1 MSRTLIPGEDLATAT
16 RRIATAELS
25 AALDELRPSSSKIDA
40 RVHSMRKRMKRLRAL
55 LRLVRYSIEERCYR
69 TLNEA
74 FRDAARQLSGA
85 REAAVRIKGL
95 GALCEASSLSLP
107 SEFEATL
114 RSRLSHSRSSQ
125 VGSTL
130 STRVESA
137 REGLM
142 GAERQ
147 LQSMTLEP
155 PHWPLIH
162 EGFQRGYARGKTGL
176 DHVLCTLTT
185 EAFHEWRKWV
195 KYHMHH
201 VELLGVTWPAE
212 LELRAGSLKELA
224 DALGDEHDL
233 ADLRDALLR
242 EPIGELSAGPTE
254 VLLRALDQR
263 RRQLREQAL
272 RLGAR
277 LYAESPKAF
286 SKRTERYYAAWYDET
301 SRELEV
307 SRPEER

>member
-55 LRLVRYSIEERCYR
+55 LRLVRYSIDGRCYR
-69 TLNEA
+69 TLNES

-95 GALCEASSLSLP
+95 AALCEESSLSLP
-107 SEFEATL
+107 PEFEDTL
-114 RSRLSHSRSSQ
+114 RSRLSHSRTRQ
-125 VGSTL
+125 VAATL

-137 REGLM
+137 REGLED
-142 GAERQ
+142 AERQ
-147 LQSMTLEP
+147 LEDMTLHP
-155 PHWPLIH
+155 SHWALIH
-162 EGFQRGYARGKTGL
+162 EGFERGYARGKKGL
-176 DHVLCTLTT
+176 DHAFRTLTT

-212 LELRAGSLKELA
+212 LELRAGSLKDLA

-242 EPIGELSAGPTE
+242 EPIGELAAAPTE
-254 VLLRALDQR
+254 VLLRALDR
-263 RRQLREQAL
+263 RRQELREQAL

-286 SKRTERYYAAWYDET
+286 SKRSERYYVAWHQES
-301 SRELEV
+301 SRELDV
-307 SRPEER
+307 SRPEEP